1 MTTPAEQMDALLDA
15 LVGFAKR
22 MLDERRAFYPFA
34 AGVTAAGT
42 LQMVTADLDADRPAS
57 DVVLESLEA
66 RLRTAA
72 TAGEVQAAGVCA
84 DVRLAPAPG
93 EPEKDA
99 IRVDIEHA
107 EADPVRVFLRYDL
120 DASGRLVYGEPV
132 AEPGRRRVFT
142 EDAPK

>member
-22 MLDERRAFYPFA
+22 MLEERRAFYPFA
-34 AGVTAAGT
+34 AEVTAAGT
-42 LQMVTADLDADRPAS
+42 LQMVTADLDADRPS
-57 DVVLESLEA
+57 SEVVLESLEA

-84 DVRLAPAPG
+84 DVRVAPVPG
-93 EPEKDA
+93 EPEGEA

-107 EADPVRVFLRYDL
+107 LADPVRVFVRYEVDL
-120 DASGRLVYGEPV
+120 SGRLAYGDPV
-132 AEPGRRRVFT
+132 AEPGRRRVFPGGG
-142 EDAPK
+142 PK